1 MLDGLNLG
9 QAGAA
14 MLAAFL
20 GSAVECVEALTVILA
35 IGFQRGWR
43 GALMGAAAALAL
55 LLLILGTLGAALST
69 IPLGLIQLVVGACL
83 VLFGLRWLR
92 KAILRAAG
100 IIKLH
105 DEAALFA
112 EQTAALGRGPRS
124 RGLDGVAIT
133 GAFNIV
139 MLEGIEVVFIVIAIG
154 SGAPG
159 LLPPAALGAVAAL
172 ILVILL
178 GLALHRPIATL
189 PENAMKFVVGT
200 LLSAFGTFWVGEGI
214 GVAWPGGDLAAIG
227 LVLLYGAVALLCV
240 RLCRD
245 IRLAR

>member
-9 QAGAA
+9 HAGAA

-20 GSAVECVEALTVILA
+20 GSAVEFVEALTVILA
-35 IGFQRGWR
+35 IGFARGWR
-43 GALMGAAAALAL
+43 GALTGAAAALG
-55 LLLILGTLGAALST
+55 LLLIIVVTLGAALST
-69 IPLGLIQLVVGACL
+69 IPLGVIQLIVGACL

-100 IIKLH
+100 ILKLH

-112 EQTAALGRGPRS
+112 EQTAALRRGPRS
-124 RGLDGVAIT
+124 QGLDGVAIA

-139 MLEGIEVVFIVIAIG
+139 MLEGIEVVFIVIGIG

-189 PENAMKFVVGT
+189 PENAMKFAVGT

-245 IRLAR
+245 IRLAA